1 MWRQQALLPV
11 FWLGCGHQWPEVDV
25 AGDGLYSGQFGRRD
39 GIRQARNRAGRPAVC
54 RRSTWN
60 GASRR
65 HPYICSSQRPCQP
78 TLWCAVCLLLCRRR
92 RLPRRLTRLRSC
104 RQRWLRRERRAVCV
118 CVRCLRFLACAVA
131 SNAHWRRQAFGR
143 IFWHVCCCCVCAAM
157 RVGRLENTNDM
168 FGSSSITESMGAIP
182 Y

>member
-1 MWRQQALLPV
+1 M
-11 FWLGCGHQWPEVDV
+11 

-104 RQRWLRRERRAVCV
+104 RQRWLRRERRAVCA

-131 SNAHWRRQAFGR
+131 SNAHWRRQAFR
-143 IFWHVCCCCVCAAM
+143 RTFWHVCCCCVCAGYVLGVRASSEAAGKYGRGAGKEWLVLSRSGCARK
-157 RVGRLENTNDM
+157 RVGVSN
-168 FGSSSITESMGAIP
+168 GVSQ
-182 Y
+182 